1 VFAVRVLV
9 TGAAGQ
15 VGRAF
20 HKIASADASVTALT
34 HADLD
39 ITDEAAVQRAVSAHK
54 PQWIVNAAAYTA
66 VDRAES
72 AADAAQAL
80 NATAVGY
87 LARAAESIAARL
99 VHLSTDFVFDGRA
112 CAPYAPNSAT
122 APIGAYGVTKLAGE
136 RQALDSG
143 ARAIVMRTSW
153 VYAAYGQNFVR
164 TMLRV
169 MAERPEVRVVCD
181 QTGSPTWATGLAQVL
196 WRMLA
201 LDAAVGIYH
210 WCDAGVASW
219 YDFAVAIQEEA
230 LQRGLLRHAVPVL
243 PIRSHEYPTAAQRPP
258 YSVLDSTQTRTLTGA
273 AATHWRVQLREMLD
287 ELAAA

>member
-1 VFAVRVLV
+1 M

-20 HKIASADASVTALT
+20 HELASAAASVTALT
-34 HADLD
+34 HAELD
-39 ITDEAAVQRAVSAHK
+39 ITDEDAVRRAVCAHK

-72 AADAAQAL
+72 APQAAQTL

-87 LARAAESIAARL
+87 LARAAESVAARL
-99 VHLSTDFVFDGRA
+99 VQLSTDFVFDGRA
-112 CAPYAPNSAT
+112 CAPYEPNAAT
-122 APIGAYGVTKLAGE
+122 APIGAYGATKLAGE

-169 MAERPEVRVVCD
+169 MAERAEVRVVCD

-201 LDAAVGIYH
+201 LDATAGIYH
-210 WCDAGVASW
+210 WCDAGIASW

-230 LQRGLLRHAVPVL
+230 CERGLLRHAVPVL

-258 YSVLDSTQTRTLTGA
+258 YSVLDSTQTRAVTGA
-273 AATHWRVQLREMLD
+273 AATHWRTQLRKMLD